1 MKQWII
7 IVLLLVVLVI
17 VLLRRTSGLASGTS
31 TCNSCPITTSKYYRN
46 DEACNPN
53 AQDRSCVCETG
64 DCPTGSASA
73 GTTASV
79 GISSCMPTTPCPA
92 GKYAVDGVCT
102 NCPANTYKAAAGNL
116 GLTACLACPAQSSS
130 VAGSSECTCGANYTV
145 TGTGANQT
153 CTYQTCTGRT
163 YAT

>member
-1 MKQWII
+1 MKQWSII
-7 IVLLLVVLVI
+7 ALLLVV
-17 VLLRRTSGLASGTS
+17 VLLVLYRRTSNLQAGTS
-31 TCNSCPITTSKYYRN
+31 SCTGCTITTSKYYRN

-53 AQDRSCVCETG
+53 AQNRSCVCETE

-116 GLTACLACPAQSSS
+116 PAAGCLACPANSSS
-130 VAGSSECTCGANYTV
+130 TAGSSECTCNGNYTV
-145 TGTGANQT
+145 IGTGANQT
-153 CTYQTCTGRT
+153 CEYRTCTGRS